1 MLKTIRKS
9 RGFTLVELMIVVAI
23 IGILAA
29 LAIYGVKHYITNA
42 KTAEARNSIGQMGK
56 DAVTAYSR
64 EGMAT
69 AAMALGA
76 STGVSNRLC
85 SSAGHTVPA
94 AQASIAGKKYQSD
107 PAEWVEAAGTDGF
120 TGWNCVKFSMNDPQY
135 YMYNYTGPA
144 AAGAGADNAAFTCT
158 AQGDLDGDTVLSTF
172 TIAGVVHAA
181 AGTKGVAVLA
191 PNIAEVAPDE

>member
-1 MLKTIRKS
+1 MLKKIRKS

-56 DAVTAYSR
+56 DAITAYSR

-69 AAMALGA
+69 GAMALGA
-76 STGVSNRLC
+76 STAVSNQLC
-85 SSAGHTVPA
+85 LSTGHNVPA
-94 AQASIAGKKYQSD
+94 TKDSIAGKKYQSN
-107 PAEWVEAAGTDGF
+107 PAEWVEAAGTSGQ

-135 YMYNYTGPA
+135 YMYSYVGPTA
-144 AAGAGADNAAFTCT
+144 TPGADGAAFTCK
-158 AQGDLDGDTVLSTF
+158 AEGDLDGDGVTSLF
-172 TIAGVVHAA
+172 TIAGVVHA
-181 AGTKGVAVLA
+181 GTGVKAVAVLA
-191 PNIAEVAPDE
+191 PNIAETAPDE

>member
-1 MLKTIRKS
+1 
-9 RGFTLVELMIVVAI
+9 MIVVAI

-69 AAMALGA
+69 TAMALGA
-76 STGVSNRLC
+76 STAVSNRLC
-85 SSAGHTVPA
+85 GPVGHSVPA
-94 AQASIAGKKYQSD
+94 VKASIAGKKYQSN
-107 PAEWVEAAGTDGF
+107 PSEWVEAAGSDGF

-135 YMYNYTGPA
+135 YMYNYVGPTA
-144 AAGAGADNAAFTCT
+144 TPGGDGAAFTCI
-158 AQGDLDGDTVLSTF
+158 ANGDLDGDSTTSTF
-172 TIAGVVHAA
+172 TMAGVVHAA
-181 AGTKGVAVLA
+181 SGTKGVAVLA
-191 PNIAEVAPDE
+191 PNISEVLPDE